1 MLPSGPVVHADSVQ
15 SGRTNAATKD
25 RLAPTLTY
33 DQTHGH
39 RALEGKWQP
48 GVPADRRLGSK
59 RLRDSASTLG
69 DFELSAARVVARYLG
84 ERVELIDDGSADAL
98 VDGRI
103 VYHDRAPGVF
113 EVVTNT
119 DPKWAATYDA
129 IRRREFEVRTA
140 RVTRH
145 WQAHLRRS
153 LNLRTL
159 EAQAPPLLAQL
170 ESAGLLFERYSELD
184 DLAPTGDV
192 AIGKLAKLGIASL
205 YSRSLL
211 SGEEPRLQIIPEGT
225 GGFARDDWSGFHRE
239 LSSILHGTAL
249 GDVRS
254 KLAACAASVRHI
266 FLGLTMTS
274 SRDLNYWLKADQN
287 SLPTDPPALP
297 WEATHLWIW
306 GMYPIGRVLA
316 WFPGQGW
323 FDPSANWAT
332 E

>member
-1 MLPSGPVVHADSVQ
+1 MDA
-15 SGRTNAATKD
+15 GRW
-25 RLAPTLTY
+25 
-33 DQTHGH
+33 
-39 RALEGKWQP
+39 EGEWQP
-48 GVPADRRLGSK
+48 GLPADRRLASK
-59 RLRDSASTLG
+59 RLRDAASTLG
-69 DFELSAARVVARYLG
+69 DFEFSAARVVARYLG
-84 ERVELIDDGSADAL
+84 ERVELTDDGSSDAL

-103 VYHDRAPGVF
+103 VYDDRAAGVF

-129 IRRREFEVRTA
+129 IRRRGFEVRTE
-140 RVTRH
+140 RLTRR
-145 WQAHLRRS
+145 WQAHLGRS
-153 LNLRTL
+153 CNLQAL

-184 DLAPTGDV
+184 DFACAGDV
-192 AIGKLAKLGIASL
+192 AIGQLARLGIASL
-205 YSRSLL
+205 YSRPLL
-211 SGEEPRLQIIPEGT
+211 SGEKPRMQIVPEGT
-225 GGFARDDWSGFHRE
+225 GGFARDDWSGFQRE
-239 LSSILHGTAL
+239 LSDILHGTAL
-249 GDVRS
+249 GDVRT
-254 KLAACAASVRHI
+254 KLAACVATERHI

-274 SRDLNYWLKADQN
+274 SWDLNYWLKADQKP
-287 SLPTDPPALP
+287 LPTDPPALP